1 MKSIVS
7 IFSAFL
13 MVMFVSVAVIPEAE
27 AKRFGGGGFGKSFKT
42 SPFSKKK
49 ASPNQKQTD
58 QKNGAQQQG
67 KRSGLMGGMLGGLLA
82 GGLFAYLLGS
92 GAFEG
97 LQIMDILLL
106 VGLFF
111 IVMRLLRGA
120 AGAAQAPVSASN
132 GGQGQQSHQAEYF
145 QAQQTMSSSE
155 QNEIPMNLPNGFDT
169 DSFLEVADKHYRELQ
184 QAWNDGNLEVI
195 REFVDENLF
204 NALAQQRQSLMVP
217 PQTEILDLSSEI
229 VRADYNQSIAQV
241 SILFR
246 GVCKDD
252 LERSQDGIFDIWHL
266 ERDLS
271 NTDNPWLIMGI
282 EAE

>member
-13 MVMFVSVAVIPEAE
+13 MVMFVSVAVVPEAE
-27 AKRFGGGGFGKSFKT
+27 AKRFGGGGFGKSHKT
-42 SPFSKKK
+42 SPFAKKK
-49 ASPNQKQTD
+49 ASPDQKQTD

-106 VGLFF
+106 AGLFF

-120 AGAAQAPVSASN
+120 AGASHAQASAAGN
-132 GGQGQQSHQAEYF
+132 HGQQSHQAEYF
-145 QAQQTMSSSE
+145 QAQQAMSSASE
-155 QNEIPMNLPNGFDT
+155 NEIPMNLPNGFDEN
-169 DSFLEVADKHYRELQ
+169 SFLEVADKHYRELQ
-184 QAWNDGNLEVI
+184 QAWNEGNLEVI
-195 REFVDENLF
+195 REFVAENLF

-217 PQTEILDLSSEI
+217 PQTEILDLSCEI
-229 VRADYNQSIAQV
+229 VRADYDQSVAQV

-266 ERDLS
+266 ERDLTQADS
-271 NTDNPWLIMGI
+271 PWLIVGI